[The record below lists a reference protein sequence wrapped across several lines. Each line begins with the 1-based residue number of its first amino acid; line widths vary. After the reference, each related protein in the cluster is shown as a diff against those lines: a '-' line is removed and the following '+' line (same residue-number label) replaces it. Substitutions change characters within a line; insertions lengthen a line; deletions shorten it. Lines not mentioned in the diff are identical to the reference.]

1 MEENK
6 EILLPSKRF
15 KKAEEEDLSLKLNLD
30 TTQSLLRI
38 GERDIVLDIA
48 KLYND
53 ERNRS
58 VNYKIYG
65 KMKMIFRNMYSGA
78 TSYPP
83 LEERLYLSGDGSD
96 ENYTGFL
103 PYDEFAFLRRDL
115 YREVNN
121 PSTGTTGNTL
131 GTYTPT
137 ITTTGSQSHRTI
149 TPITAPYHNWNLYLS
164 YVFSGDTTYPMTYS
178 LSGSTSSE
186 CNNGFNYCFTAADGI
201 PFRVTDNGKSYKLI
215 SPVPHGMSEGE
226 YIVLS
231 GGTVYI
237 SSVGDET
244 YDSENYVI
252 NLYKSEFEVGD
263 TLSGVVLGKRC
274 LDINNI
280 SDTVSTYY
288 VHKHKTLTDVNDY
301 ILDNVGFESP
311 IFEDEKKILFE
322 NSAGVN
328 DVVVERNRMESV
340 LFDFKEPL
348 ILSGLTNNLGY
359 TPTEV
364 FLTTI
369 FRNGNGFFNYPPKNG
384 YKFNFHNEWMDAHFD
399 GNSNL
404 ETNITKDTFTISG
417 ITFNSGNVIPIG
429 TILTGAFVEYNKKE
443 LKERIIS
450 ESFHKISNPTTI
462 FDFGQTDNTV
472 YSGSTETNPV
482 GLYYQTHQRIK
493 LRELSQY
500 IETSK
505 TNDVYNLPENTKYDA
520 NEKVWRWRDLY
531 DHGYIDTDGYGTDF
545 PYVNNIHYVKTNLNF
560 YLRNE
565 RYYTNKQN
573 GINSFKNK
581 MNIDNKLDC

>member
-1 MEENK
+1 
-6 EILLPSKRF
+6 
-15 KKAEEEDLSLKLNLD
+15 
-30 TTQSLLRI
+30 
-38 GERDIVLDIA
+38 
-48 KLYND
+48 
-53 ERNRS
+53 
-58 VNYKIYG
+58 
-65 KMKMIFRNMYSGA
+65 
-78 TSYPP
+78 
-83 LEERLYLSGDGSD
+83 
-96 ENYTGFL
+96 
-103 PYDEFAFLRRDL
+103 
-115 YREVNN
+115 
-121 PSTGTTGNTL
+121 
-131 GTYTPT
+131 
-137 ITTTGSQSHRTI
+137 
-149 TPITAPYHNWNLYLS
+149 
-164 YVFSGDTTYPMTYS
+164 MTYS
-178 LSGSTSSE
+178 LSGSTSSQ
-186 CNNGFNYCFTAADGI
+186 CNNGFNYCFTASDGI

-252 NLYKSEFEVGD
+252 NLYKSEFEVND

-280 SDTVSTYY
+280 SDTTSTYY
-288 VHKHKTLTDVNDY
+288 VHKHKTLTDINDY
-301 ILDNVGFESP
+301 VLDNVGFESP

-328 DVVVERNRMESV
+328 DFIVERNRMESV

-545 PYVNNIHYVKTNLNF
+545 PYVNNIHYVKANLNF

-581 MNIDNKLDC
+581 TNIDNKLDC

>member
-1 MEENK
+1 
-6 EILLPSKRF
+6 
-15 KKAEEEDLSLKLNLD
+15 
-30 TTQSLLRI
+30 
-38 GERDIVLDIA
+38 
-48 KLYND
+48 
-53 ERNRS
+53 
-58 VNYKIYG
+58 
-65 KMKMIFRNMYSGA
+65 
-78 TSYPP
+78 
-83 LEERLYLSGDGSD
+83 
-96 ENYTGFL
+96 
-103 PYDEFAFLRRDL
+103 
-115 YREVNN
+115 
-121 PSTGTTGNTL
+121 
-131 GTYTPT
+131 
-137 ITTTGSQSHRTI
+137 
-149 TPITAPYHNWNLYLS
+149 
-164 YVFSGDTTYPMTYS
+164 
-178 LSGSTSSE
+178 
-186 CNNGFNYCFTAADGI
+186 
-201 PFRVTDNGKSYKLI
+201 
-215 SPVPHGMSEGE
+215 MSEGE

-252 NLYKSEFEVGD
+252 NLYKSEFEVND

-280 SDTVSTYY
+280 SDTTSTYY
-288 VHKHKTLTDVNDY
+288 VHKHKTLTDINDY
-301 ILDNVGFESP
+301 VLDNVGFESP

-328 DVVVERNRMESV
+328 DFIVERNRMESV

-545 PYVNNIHYVKTNLNF
+545 PYVNNIHYVKANLNF

-581 MNIDNKLDC
+581 TNIDNKLDC